1 MEKRLPLFLFLSFLL
16 YFGYVFYGPRPEA
29 PEALPGAASGAQ
41 GLAEGASPN
50 SNPASN
56 LAPNSGSSQLPEVAA
71 PEQIGTR
78 LAAEE
83 LAQSGPLVFGR
94 RGEPGYIQVQF
105 SNKGGRL
112 TNLRF
117 GDYFD
122 KVGLS
127 DEDRAL
133 PEHWLQLL
141 HPVDEGERESG
152 SMLLRTSTS
161 SKNLAL
167 APLDEELWRMQ
178 VLRDSYDK
186 PLGVEFELAPGTGV
200 RFVKRIKPIPGTWRL
215 AVELELHNE
224 AAGPAGRREFVFVP
238 AGCVP
243 PELDDSFYR
252 EPKAVA
258 AGPIG
263 SEIEVSSE
271 EKSESGRDLIGA
283 LDVRGPLAFAGVH
296 NKYFAVLMHEPLEQQ
311 PATMLGANYRRVY
324 DAVFA
329 LQNPGEADESMRF
342 INAEVQLSLQLPAEG
357 QQNNYRYEIYAGPK
371 EHDAFLGDDP
381 AHELVT
387 EEDLNWFAS
396 ISKLLLWI
404 LGKYAGLVGNWGVA
418 IILLTLTV
426 RGVLFPM
433 TRRSQTAMARYQSKM
448 KRVQPKLNEIKE
460 KYKDDSQKLRQEQ
473 GKIMQEEGAFPPLGG
488 CLPMFLQMPVF
499 FGLFSALRTSFD
511 LRQEGFAG
519 WISDLSRPDR
529 LIHLDFDLNLL
540 ITTLHI
546 EYLNILPLLMV
557 VLWILQQRS
566 MPAPADEQAA
576 KMQKMMMWMPVMMGV
591 FLYNYAAGLS
601 LYMITQSGL
610 GIFEQ
615 KFIKKHWPIDDV
627 ELERKPKKS
636 GCGPFS
642 GMMENMAEKHKEQV
656 KRLEAN
662 QRQKSKSGGSKKNR
676 KKR

>member
-16 YFGYVFYGPRPEA
+16 YFGYVFYGPRPEVPQTA
-29 PEALPGAASGAQ
+29 TGATPAATPGDSVSAGSGAQ
-41 GLAEGASPN
+41 SSNNNSSGADSQPTV
-50 SNPASN
+50 PA
-56 LAPNSGSSQLPEVAA
+56 LV
-71 PEQIGTR
+71 GTR

-83 LAQSGPLVFGR
+83 PQQSGPLIFGR
-94 RGEPGYIQVQF
+94 SGEPGYIQVRF

-112 TNLRF
+112 THLRF

-127 DEDRAL
+127 DEDRAQ
-133 PEHWLQLL
+133 PEHWLEVLR
-141 HPVDEGERESG
+141 PVDEGERESG

-178 VLRDSYDK
+178 VLRDSADQ

-224 AAGPAGRREFVFVP
+224 AAGSAGNREFVFVP
-238 AGCVP
+238 AGSVP
-243 PELDDSFYR
+243 PELDDNFYR

-263 SEIEVSSE
+263 PEIEVSSE
-271 EKSESGRDLIGA
+271 EKNESGRDLIGA

-296 NKYFAVLMHEPLEQQ
+296 NKYFAVLMHEPQTQ
-311 PATMLGANYRRVY
+311 RPATMLGANYRRVY
-324 DAVFA
+324 DAVYA
-329 LQNPGEADESMRF
+329 LQNPSEADESMRF

-357 QQNNYRYEIYAGPK
+357 EQNNYRYEIYAGPK
-371 EHDAFLGDDP
+371 EHDAFLGDDLR
-381 AHELVT
+381 HELVT

-460 KYKDDSQKLRQEQ
+460 KYKDDAQKLRQEQ
-473 GKIMQEEGAFPPLGG
+473 AKIMQEEGAFPPLGG

-615 KFIKKHWPIDDV
+615 KFIKKRWPIDDA

-656 KRLEAN
+656 KRLEAA